1 MSWRIRLRSN
11 EACEDQPFLT
21 PGLVL
26 KVGDASE
33 VYFDFTVATPQERR
47 NAGGL
52 QARNALQTAIVIQLF
67 SDARALDDD
76 LLPDDLD
83 PDRRGW
89 WGDGI
94 ARIEEQGLYNV
105 GSRLWTLRRS
115 ILNKE
120 TADKAHD
127 MVLEAL
133 QPIVD
138 QGAVARFEIDTWTS
152 YDKFGWSHPE
162 TGFLVIKVRAYGRD
176 GALSYNEQFE
186 VLWDQVRANRGSKTS
201 FAA

>member
-1 MSWRIRLRSN
+1 M
-11 EACEDQPFLT
+11 
-21 PGLVL
+21 
-26 KVGDASE
+26 
-33 VYFDFTVATPQERR
+33 
-47 NAGGL
+47 
-52 QARNALQTAIVIQLF
+52 IQLF

-186 VLWDQVRANRGSKTS
+186 VLWDQVRENRGSKTS